1 MDEEKNDDVKRF
13 LLDLHIRCE
22 KEIYDY
28 QMRWKP
34 KTKTEEKD
42 EELWI

>member
-1 MDEEKNDDVKRF
+1 MKKRI
-13 LLDLHIRCE
+13 LDLYIRSE

-28 QMRWKP
+28 QMRWNP